1 MIFLIVYHIGF
12 VILFLLPIF
21 IIWLKENLEIS
32 YYFFYFLI
40 YSLIISICFIFLSKK
55 IYHQF
60 NIKNILINFFILISL
75 YNLFLFI
82 LNFFFPVILKE
93 YFNYYFFYSISFSI
107 IFYTGNLILF
117 YISKIILQ
125 NRNRKILRKLTNYE
139 DEIFNLYN
147 FINDNS
153 NPEFSFYQY
162 QKLLQY
168 VNSYIIEKNNEILCS
183 INFIINNNTIFIFDF
198 KAKTKNDFFSMMNFI
213 IHNIL
218 NSQIKNIIYLTNIPE
233 ESNELLTYLNYSLN
247 LQNKTYFWEKDLF
260 NKDFLKQ
267 FEEKTSIYILKK
279 FYNMISDKKNSEIY
293 VFKKVTLQ

>member
-147 FINDNS
+147 FINNNS